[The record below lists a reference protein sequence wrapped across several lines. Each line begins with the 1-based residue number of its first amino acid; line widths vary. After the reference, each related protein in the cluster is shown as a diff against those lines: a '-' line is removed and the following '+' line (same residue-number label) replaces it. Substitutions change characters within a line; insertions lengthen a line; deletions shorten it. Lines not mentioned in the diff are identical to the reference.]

1 MVSDPHR
8 YVEENTE
15 VLTDIIKHSSSKFTR
30 ALAIAALVEY
40 GAKPDVEQLLDE
52 LKTIRETQ
60 GEGDE

>member
-40 GAKPDVEQLLDE
+40 GDNPDVEQLLDE
-52 LKTIRETQ
+52 VKTIRETQ

>member
-1 MVSDPHR
+1 MASDPNR

-40 GAKPDVEQLLDE
+40 GDNPDVEQLLDE
-52 LKTIRETQ
+52 VKTIRETQ